1 MKGLILKDFFALKK
15 QGKTF
20 LVLFIFYLLFS
31 YMTKNI
37 SMLGMMIV
45 LICAMMPIT
54 TMSFDEL
61 CKWDKYALSMPVSR
75 KTIVLSKYIF
85 GILFNFAGIIIVAP
99 ISAVMVIITQEMKVG
114 DSLLMILAMEGIAIT
129 FLAFIMPIL
138 FKFGVEKGRMLML
151 LVIFLPTMMFFLLSK
166 LGIELPSEQTLKLL
180 TYLSPIVVIIFLLFS
195 ICISIKIYDKKE
207 F

>member
-1 MKGLILKDFFALKK
+1 MKGLILKDFIALKK

-20 LVLFIFYLLFS
+20 LVLFLFYVLFS
-31 YMTKNI
+31 FMTRNI
-37 SMLGMMIV
+37 SMLGMMV
-45 LICAMMPIT
+45 AVICAMMPIT

-61 CKWDKYALSMPVSR
+61 CKWDKYALSMPIAR
-75 KTIVLSKYIF
+75 KTVVLSKYIF
-85 GILFNFAGIIIVAP
+85 GILFDFAGILIVAP
-99 ISAVMVIITQEMKVG
+99 ISAIMVIITQEMKVR
-114 DSLLMILAMEGIAIT
+114 DSLLMILAMGGIAIT

-151 LVIFLPTMMFFLLSK
+151 LVIILPTMLFFLFSK
-166 LGIELPSEQTLKLL
+166 LGIKLPSEQTLKLL
-180 TYLSPIVVIIFLLFS
+180 AYLSPIVVIIFLLFS